1 MSSVTKDAI
10 FIVHLDIRLIS
21 VAVIFEGNYYQK
33 GIFWH
38 VLFVTFFPKSQKTYQ
53 NFTHHKFWRDEKKD
67 IFALWYCIPF
77 ANMTAYLNQI
87 TLVAKDWKYFKGHK
101 GFCIHSSMY
110 VQFEIKSINFKIYIY
125 HFTLFYEISNE

>member
-21 VAVIFEGNYYQK
+21 VAVLFEGNYYQK

-38 VLFVTFFPKSQKTYQ
+38 VLFVTFFQKSRKTYQ
-53 NFTHHKFWRDEKKD
+53 NFTHHKFSRDEKKD

-87 TLVAKDWKYFKGHK
+87 TLVAKDRRYFKGHK
-101 GFCIHSSMY
+101 GFCIHNR
-110 VQFEIKSINFKIYIY
+110 K
-125 HFTLFYEISNE
+125 LCNERHLWIHKKHCVFQIT

>member
-53 NFTHHKFWRDEKKD
+53 NFTHHKFSRDEKKD

-87 TLVAKDWKYFKGHK
+87 TLVAKDWKYFKGYK
-101 GFCIHSSMY
+101 GFCIHSSIM
-110 VQFEIKSINFKIYIY
+110 FNLKSNLSELKFLLVNTTRYLIND
-125 HFTLFYEISNE
+125 